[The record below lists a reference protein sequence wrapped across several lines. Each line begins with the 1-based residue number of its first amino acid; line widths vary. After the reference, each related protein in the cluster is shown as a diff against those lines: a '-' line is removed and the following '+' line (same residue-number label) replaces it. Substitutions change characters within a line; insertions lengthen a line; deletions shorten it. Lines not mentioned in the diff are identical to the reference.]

1 MWVVDGATGV
11 DSGAKV
17 QATEIHNH
25 FLGMR
30 MSSHIPMRCV
40 LPAHGNYAFVN
51 QGSRSAPSVVSTV
64 VYRDV
69 RKDMGRVHS
78 THEHVTLLMHPHLTK
93 CTELFVV

>member
-17 QATEIHNH
+17 QATDIHNH
-25 FLGMR
+25 FLGIR
-30 MSSHIPMRCV
+30 MSSYIPMRWV
-40 LPAHGNYAFVN
+40 FPAHGNYAFVN
-51 QGSRSAPSVVSTV
+51 QGSRSPPFVVSAV

-69 RKDMGRVHS
+69 RKVMGRVHS
-78 THEHVTLLMHPHLTK
+78 THEHVTLLMLPHLTK